1 MIDMTTVIAKM
12 FMLFAIMIT
21 GFITSRLGV
30 IDETAN
36 KKFSTLVVNI
46 TAPALILASA
56 SDDKLSG
63 SRTDALFVL
72 LIACCMYLF
81 LYIVSFSV
89 KYIFRLKQFLETTHS
104 WEYLLSMQYLTMF
117 FMQHYLI
124 FQIICSYILLAV
136 ICYHQMVKKS
146 QNLH

>member
-1 MIDMTTVIAKM
+1 MCIREIPKKNDMTTDIAKM
-12 FMLFAIMIT
+12 NMLFTILIT
-21 GFITSRLGV
+21 EYITSRLRH

-72 LIACCMYLF
+72 LIACCMYL
-81 LYIVSFSV
+81 I
-89 KYIFRLKQFLETTHS
+89 
-104 WEYLLSMQYLTMF
+104 
-117 FMQHYLI
+117 
-124 FQIICSYILLAV
+124 
-136 ICYHQMVKKS
+136 
-146 QNLH
+146 

>member
-46 TAPALILASA
+46 TISALILVLY
-56 SDDKLSG
+56 SDYRLSG
-63 SRTDALFVL
+63 SSTNALFVL
-72 LIACCMYLF
+72 IMA
-81 LYIVSFSV
+81 
-89 KYIFRLKQFLETTHS
+89 
-104 WEYLLSMQYLTMF
+104 
-117 FMQHYLI
+117 
-124 FQIICSYILLAV
+124 
-136 ICYHQMVKKS
+136 
-146 QNLH
+146 

>member
-72 LIACCMYLF
+72 LIAC
-81 LYIVSFSV
+81 IPVSFH
-89 KYIFRLKQFLETTHS
+89 K
-104 WEYLLSMQYLTMF
+104 
-117 FMQHYLI
+117 
-124 FQIICSYILLAV
+124 
-136 ICYHQMVKKS
+136 
-146 QNLH
+146 

>member
-89 KYIFRLKQFLETTHS
+89 KYIFRLKQK
-104 WEYLLSMQYLTMF
+104 
-117 FMQHYLI
+117 
-124 FQIICSYILLAV
+124 QIGLYRFIDNFWKQRIHGNTCCQCNI
-136 ICYHQMVKKS
+136 
-146 QNLH
+146 